1 MRGFEKFILCL
12 FSIIMIVLSVF
23 FILVSTNMINISDL
37 YTATIE
43 FLVANKLWVLVIGA
57 IISLLGLVGLFS
69 SSDSSDESRS
79 GLAIKNDSGT
89 VFLNRD
95 TFESMI
101 MSVARNYPEL
111 VNPKVDVIISEDGIK
126 ANVYSMILPD
136 TIVPTLSSKL
146 QENIKSAVK
155 KQTTVE
161 IKEANVKI
169 KGVYMNYFIYMY
181 CIFQFI

>member
-37 YTATIE
+37 YTAAIE

-57 IISLLGLVGLFS
+57 IVSLLGLVGLFS

-111 VNPKVDVIISEDGIK
+111 VNPKVDVVISEDGIK

-146 QENIKSAVK
+146 QENIKS
-155 KQTTVE
+155 VE
-161 IKEANVKI
+161 
-169 KGVYMNYFIYMY
+169 
-181 CIFQFI
+181 

>member
-12 FSIIMIVLSVF
+12 FSIVMIVLSVF
-23 FILVSTNMINISDL
+23 FILVSTNMIDVSDL
-37 YTATIE
+37 YTVTIE

-69 SSDSSDESRS
+69 SSDSSNESRS

-89 VFLNRD
+89 VFLNKD

-126 ANVYSMILPD
+126 ANVYSLILPD

-169 KGVYMNYFIYMY
+169 KGVYMEPQKKVN
-181 CIFQFI
+181 

>member
-1 MRGFEKFILCL
+1 MRVFEKFILCL
-12 FSIIMIVLSVF
+12 FSIVMIVLSVF
-23 FILVSTNMINISDL
+23 FILVSTNMIDVSDL
-37 YTATIE
+37 YTVTIE

-89 VFLNRD
+89 VFLNKD

-126 ANVYSMILPD
+126 ANVYSLILPD

-169 KGVYMNYFIYMY
+169 KGVYMEPQKKVN
-181 CIFQFI
+181 

>member
-12 FSIIMIVLSVF
+12 FSIAMIIESVF
-23 FILVSTNMINISDL
+23 FILVSTNMIQIGDL
-37 YTATIE
+37 YTVFVN

-57 IISLLGLVGLFS
+57 VISLLGLIGLFS
-69 SSDSSDESRS
+69 SSDSSDDSRS

-101 MSVARNYPEL
+101 ISVARNYPEL
-111 VNPKVDVIISEDGIK
+111 VNPKVDVTISEEGIK
-126 ANVYSMILPD
+126 ANIYALILPD
-136 TIVPTLSSKL
+136 TVVPTLSSKL
-146 QENIKSAVK
+146 QENIKSVVK
-155 KQTTVE
+155 KQTTID

-169 KGVYMNYFIYMY
+169 KGVYME
-181 CIFQFI
+181 QQKR

>member
-12 FSIIMIVLSVF
+12 FSIVMIVLSVF
-23 FILVSTNMINISDL
+23 FILVSTNMIDVSDL
-37 YTATIE
+37 YTVTIE

-89 VFLNRD
+89 VFLNKV

-126 ANVYSMILPD
+126 ANVYSLILPD

-169 KGVYMNYFIYMY
+169 KGVYMEPQKKVN
-181 CIFQFI
+181 

>member
-12 FSIIMIVLSVF
+12 FSIVMIVLSVF
-23 FILVSTNMINISDL
+23 FILVSTNMIDVSDL
-37 YTATIE
+37 YTVTIE

-89 VFLNRD
+89 VFLNKD

-126 ANVYSMILPD
+126 ANVYSLILPD

-169 KGVYMNYFIYMY
+169 KGVYMEPQKKVN
-181 CIFQFI
+181 

>member
-12 FSIIMIVLSVF
+12 FSIIMIILSVF
-23 FILVSTNMINISDL
+23 FILVSTSMIQVADL
-37 YTATIE
+37 YDVLIG
-43 FLVANKLWVLVIGA
+43 FLVANKLWVLVVGA
-57 IISLLGLVGLFS
+57 VISLLGLIGLFS

-79 GLAIKNDSGT
+79 GLAIKNESGT

-111 VNPKVDVIISEDGIK
+111 VNPKVDVTISEDGVK
-126 ANVYSMILPD
+126 ANIYALILPD
-136 TIVPTLSSKL
+136 TVVPTLSSKL
-146 QENIKSAVK
+146 QENIKTVVK
-155 KQTTVE
+155 KQTTID

-169 KGVYMNYFIYMY
+169 KGVYMEPQKKVN
-181 CIFQFI
+181 

>member
-12 FSIIMIVLSVF
+12 FSIVMIIESVF
-23 FILVSTNMINISDL
+23 FILVSTNMIQIGDL
-37 YTATIE
+37 YTVFVN

-57 IISLLGLVGLFS
+57 VISLLGLIGLFS
-69 SSDSSDESRS
+69 SSDSSDDSRS

-101 MSVARNYPEL
+101 ISVARNYPEL
-111 VNPKVDVIISEDGIK
+111 VNPKVDVTISEEGIK
-126 ANVYSMILPD
+126 ANIYALILPD
-136 TIVPTLSSKL
+136 TVVPTLSSKL
-146 QENIKSAVK
+146 QENIKSVVK
-155 KQTTVE
+155 KQTTID

-169 KGVYMNYFIYMY
+169 KGVYME
-181 CIFQFI
+181 QQKR

>member
-169 KGVYMNYFIYMY
+169 KGVYMEPQKKAN
-181 CIFQFI
+181 

>member
-1 MRGFEKFILCL
+1 
-12 FSIIMIVLSVF
+12 
-23 FILVSTNMINISDL
+23 
-37 YTATIE
+37 
-43 FLVANKLWVLVIGA
+43 
-57 IISLLGLVGLFS
+57 
-69 SSDSSDESRS
+69 
-79 GLAIKNDSGT
+79 
-89 VFLNRD
+89 
-95 TFESMI
+95 MI

-111 VNPKVDVIISEDGIK
+111 VNPKVDVVISEDGIK

-169 KGVYMNYFIYMY
+169 KGVYMEPQKKAN
-181 CIFQFI
+181 

>member
-37 YTATIE
+37 YTAAIE

-57 IISLLGLVGLFS
+57 IVSLLGLVGLFS

-111 VNPKVDVIISEDGIK
+111 VNPKVDVVISEDGIK

-161 IKEANVKI
+161 IKDDNVKI
-169 KGVYMNYFIYMY
+169 KGVYM
-181 CIFQFI
+181 